1 MEEFMK
7 NMRFFIVVLLLCVW
21 PAILLHAQDPIVY
34 PAKGQSEKK
43 MEQDKY
49 TCYDWAKKQTGF
61 DPMKV
66 PTTTTPPPEKQATQ
80 GGAVKGAAAGALIG
94 VAAGAAGGDAGKG
107 AAVGAAAGGT
117 AGALKQRST
126 NKKSEQAQADWEK
139 KESAAYESKRNDYNR
154 AYSACL
160 EGKGYTV
167 K

>member
-1 MEEFMK
+1 MK
-7 NMRFFIVVLLLCVW
+7 NMRSLIVILLLCVW
-21 PAILLHAQDPIVY
+21 PVVLLHAQEPIVF

-43 MEQDKY
+43 MGEDKY
-49 TCYDWAKKQTGF
+49 YCYEWAKKQTGF
-61 DPMKV
+61 DPMQV
-66 PTTTTPPPEKQATQ
+66 PTTTTPPPEKKATQ

-107 AAVGAAAGGT
+107 AAVGAAAGGV
-117 AGALKQRST
+117 AGGLKQRST

-139 KESAAYESKRNDYNR
+139 KESAAYENKRNDYNR